1 MAGWCTW
8 IAVLGCAT
16 VGIARA
22 DRLTLK
28 DGRELVGKVVR
39 VGDRVRLVGR
49 FGEVEFDAD
58 EVAGVEQELTPW
70 ERWAAAFKTLRPGD
84 LKRALELCELASEL
98 RVRSE
103 IPKVL
108 RRGADPSRLD
118 PADPQLLAAVELCA
132 DHRLPELR
140 IALLVLAAD
149 AQPAAKATLEA
160 EDYHLLEGAW
170 LPAQV
175 YYPKI
180 GYVQWEGSWYPPSQL
195 PVLRAKRRLHTARGR
210 VNGLRDAE
218 QSAQK
223 DLSRAQWWV
232 KSAAARTASAEA
244 KIAAGVDAVAARE
257 RDLDRAQATLNQAQA
272 EQTALVASPLGC
284 RQPPRDG
291 SGPEL
296 AEQRERYRRALR
308 EREEQLDRL
317 RARVESARTQ
327 LDHTQRRRDA
337 ALGALEAAR

>member
-149 AQPAAKATLEA
+149 AHGRVVEIRAP
-160 EDYHLLEGAW
+160 H
-170 LPAQV
+170 
-175 YYPKI
+175 
-180 GYVQWEGSWYPPSQL
+180 PSGD
-195 PVLRAKRRLHTARGR
+195 ARRLTLMRFVYDDEGR
-210 VNGLRDAE
+210 LVEAHDAE
-218 QSAQK
+218 LVVGQGGLFVFIQLGQVLKKHNVAVFRRIVI
-223 DLSRAQWWV
+223 L
-232 KSAAARTASAEA
+232 KSLFIDWRV
-244 KIAAGVDAVAARE
+244 IAHKPKAV
-257 RDLDRAQATLNQAQA
+257 T
-272 EQTALVASPLGC
+272 
-284 RQPPRDG
+284 
-291 SGPEL
+291 
-296 AEQRERYRRALR
+296 YI
-308 EREEQLDRL
+308 
-317 RARVESARTQ
+317 
-327 LDHTQRRRDA
+327 
-337 ALGALEAAR
+337 